1 MRGQKLTAW
10 EHVKSAHS
18 HLLLA
23 YSMIDFTQFY
33 ADTLNRALRN
43 AALAMGQMP
52 VALSKKPALD
62 IKESCRTAPN
72 TRIKRGPKRAHA
84 KRTS

>member
-1 MRGQKLTAW
+1 MRGHQVTAF
-10 EHVKSAHS
+10 EHVRTAHS

-23 YSMIDFTQFY
+23 YSMIDATQFY

-43 AALAMGQMP
+43 AALTMGQMP

-62 IKESCRTAPN
+62 TKECCRTAHN
-72 TRIKRGPKRAHA
+72 RASTKRRLTRGKGL
-84 KRTS
+84 